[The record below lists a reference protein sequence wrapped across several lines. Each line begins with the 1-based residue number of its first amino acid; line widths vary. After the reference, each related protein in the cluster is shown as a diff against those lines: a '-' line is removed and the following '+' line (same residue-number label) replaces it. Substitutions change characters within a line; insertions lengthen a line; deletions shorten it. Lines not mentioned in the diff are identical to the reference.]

1 MGVVVRLGVVAIS
14 DANRVES
21 PLAGRIAVGM

>member
-1 MGVVVRLGVVAIS
+1 LGVVAIS